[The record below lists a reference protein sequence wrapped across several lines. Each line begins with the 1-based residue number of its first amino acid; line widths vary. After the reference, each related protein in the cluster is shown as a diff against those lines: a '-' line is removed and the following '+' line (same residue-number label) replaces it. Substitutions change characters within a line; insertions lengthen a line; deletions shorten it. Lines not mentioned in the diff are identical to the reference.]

1 MEMSKC
7 ILYSVI
13 IAFLVLNIIMV
24 MYDIRNIKENKKN
37 MDDNKKEDYVSLG
50 CNRPLTCGQVEEKSQ
65 VSSDP
70 IYHVVPSFAERRQCN
85 FNTEED
91 VGQYSYAG
99 CACQRVGD
107 MTSKVMMD
115 DSILYKGFN

>member
-1 MEMSKC
+1 MKMNKC
-7 ILYSVI
+7 ILYSII

-24 MYDIRNIKENKKN
+24 MYDINKN
-37 MDDNKKEDYVSLG
+37 MGDKKEDYVSLG
-50 CNRPLTCGQVEEKSQ
+50 CNRPLMCGQPEEKSE

-70 IYHVVPSFAERRQCN
+70 IYHIVPSFSERRQCN
-85 FNTEED
+85 FKEED

-107 MTSKVMMD
+107 MTNKVMMD

>member
-1 MEMSKC
+1 MKIDKC
-7 ILYSVI
+7 VVYSII

-24 MYDIRNIKENKKN
+24 MYDIKNIKNKDQSN
-37 MDDNKKEDYVSLG
+37 QEDYVSLG
-50 CNRPLTCGQVEEKSQ
+50 CNRPLLCNQQIDSSPLSN

-70 IYHVVPSFAERRQCN
+70 IYHVVPSFAENRQCN
-85 FNTEED
+85 FNTQED

-99 CACQRVGD
+99 CACERVGNQ
-107 MTSKVMMD
+107 TNKVMMD

>member
-1 MEMSKC
+1 MKMDKC
-7 ILYSVI
+7 ILYSII

-24 MYDIRNIKENKKN
+24 MYDIKKTKKTS
-37 MDDNKKEDYVSLG
+37 DKKEDYVSLG
-50 CNRPLTCGQVEEKSQ
+50 CNRPLTCGQIEEKSQ

-85 FNTEED
+85 FNTQED

-107 MTSKVMMD
+107 MTNKVMMD